1 MSPFRLFIGKLT
13 LFALFALSLPPLSV
27 AAAHPEN
34 TAAAH
39 GLVLP
44 GDVAAKLPFLGEFT
58 VGNNRKVLNTHFV
71 NFTFAT
77 PWPQVLEFFSTG
89 FVAHG
94 WEIIREELPEQE
106 RGNRSA
112 VWVVTG
118 HGVDAS
124 LSLET
129 FGGPEGQNSVGVL
142 QVRPSR

>member
-1 MSPFRLFIGKLT
+1 MTFLRLMISI
-13 LFALFALSLPPLSV
+13 LSLSTLCIVSISAP
-27 AAAHPEN
+27 AAQPEN

-39 GLVLP
+39 GLELP

-89 FVAHG
+89 FAAHG
-94 WEIIREELPEQE
+94 WEIVREELPQQE
-106 RGNRSA
+106 RGNRNA
-112 VWVVTG
+112 VWVVAG
-118 HGVDAS
+118 HGVDVS

-129 FGGPEGQNSVGVL
+129 FGEPEGQNSVGVL